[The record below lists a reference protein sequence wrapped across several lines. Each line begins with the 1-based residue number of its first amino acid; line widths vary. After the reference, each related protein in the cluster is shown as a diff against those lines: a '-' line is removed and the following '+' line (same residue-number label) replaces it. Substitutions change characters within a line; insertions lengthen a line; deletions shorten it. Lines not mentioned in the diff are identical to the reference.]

1 MNIDSKWQGASVPAG
16 IIKTPHQGVCP
27 DGWHIP
33 TKEEWETLSAN
44 VNYLSLQ
51 APYNNLWPNASNLS
65 GFSALPVGSYELG
78 RPRDAG
84 EVIYFGALL
93 SMMENMHIN
102 LLFIQQNLIFLG
114 EQVVKNIGDTL
125 SVVSRTPPQHPNH
138 LPTKRATPIG

>member
-51 APYNNLWPNASNLS
+51 APYNNLWPIASNLS

-78 RPRDAG
+78 HPRNAG
-84 EVIYFGALL
+84 EVIYFWSAT
-93 SMMENMHIN
+93 EYD
-102 LLFIQQNLIFLG
+102 G
-114 EQVVKNIGDTL
+114 EYAYKFVVYTTKSSISGRTGGGKHWGF
-125 SVVSRTPPQHPNH
+125 SVRCFQDAP
-138 LPTKRATPIG
+138 ATP